1 MKKTAII
8 LTGALALMAVAPM
21 AASAQTTSIEPTT
34 EQSTS
39 KQQIEINSPSDYVKW
54 LKGQAGAEET
64 LEQFSKLSESDQ
76 DKFVKYLNDVDVQ
89 KQVVK
94 AFGSEKDVSLFGGD
108 IVVSHKEDAPSK
120 DTSSKVTPQAMN
132 YTVSDSSKGT
142 FLGITVSE
150 LRSTVTYRV
159 SGTPGNQQIEVL
171 SGGGMVVRNYNPI
184 IGITV
189 NQERPYTSADRQ
201 YAYQVNYFA
210 HDFKGTWG
218 LTYGTVKHTLS
229 GDTQGREVRLI
240 SETL

>member
-1 MKKTAII
+1 MLKLKNTAVI
-8 LTGALALMAVAPM
+8 LTGVLALTAVAPL
-21 AASAQTTSIEPTT
+21 AASAAPTAGIEVND
-34 EQSTS
+34 QSS
-39 KQQIEINSPSDYVKW
+39 VQQIEINSPSDYIAW
-54 LKGQAGAEET
+54 LKGQDGAETT
-64 LEQFSKLSESDQ
+64 LEQFDKLSESDQ
-76 DKFVKYLNDVDVQ
+76 EKFVKYLNDLEVQ
-89 KQVVK
+89 KQVLK
-94 AFGSEKDVSLFGGD
+94 AFDSEQDVALYGGD

-120 DTSSKVTPQAMN
+120 VTPQAMN
-132 YTVSDSSKGT
+132 YTVADSSKGT

-171 SGGGMVVRNYNPI
+171 SGSGQVVRNYNPI

-189 NQERPYTSADRQ
+189 SSERPYTSGDRQ